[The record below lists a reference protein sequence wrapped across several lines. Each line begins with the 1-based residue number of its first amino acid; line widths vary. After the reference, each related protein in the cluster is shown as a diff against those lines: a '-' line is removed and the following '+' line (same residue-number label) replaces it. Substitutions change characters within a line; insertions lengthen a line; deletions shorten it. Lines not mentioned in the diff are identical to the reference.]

1 MSVMPRF
8 SRITLRRDCFDSGA
22 FTHSS
27 FRYCGFAPGPAF
39 QGSPKPPS
47 HRVSPYALCGR
58 NVANA
63 NHHAANVLCPAIVL
77 PVIREIQR
85 SGASPHQIADA
96 LNARGI
102 STAQALRGLE

>member
-1 MSVMPRF
+1 M
-8 SRITLRRDCFDSGA
+8 RDCFDSGA